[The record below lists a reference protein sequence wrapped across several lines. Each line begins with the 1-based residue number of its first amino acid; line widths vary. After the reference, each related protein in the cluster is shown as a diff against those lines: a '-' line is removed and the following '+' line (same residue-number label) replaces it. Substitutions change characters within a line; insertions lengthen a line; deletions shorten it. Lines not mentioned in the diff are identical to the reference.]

1 MSDEPS
7 TGVEHALAA
16 TPDCVPVA
24 RFGEALSDR
33 ERQHLETC
41 ARCESEFALWSEFEQ
56 SHPAADEGRAVS
68 WIVAELARVNQ
79 PVSGRA
85 SRTLFAWLSAPMW
98 RWGAAFAT
106 VALVTTGAYLLQ
118 DREPTPRELSNTP
131 QTYRTVQLE
140 IRGPVG
146 ELTAAPGA
154 IDWVAPEGA
163 VGYDVEVF
171 EVDRTPLWR
180 TTSSN
185 SHVELPA
192 AVVRR
197 FVPGKSILWEVRARN
212 AANRVIAESGTQR
225 FRVAIAGSSPKG

>member
-1 MSDEPS
+1 VSDEHA
-7 TGVEHALAA
+7 TGLEHALAA

-24 RFGEALSDR
+24 RFTETLSDR
-33 ERQHLETC
+33 ERQHLEIC
-41 ARCESEFALWSEFEQ
+41 ARCQSELALWSEFEQ
-56 SHPAADEGRAVS
+56 SHPAADEGVTVS
-68 WIVAELARVNQ
+68 WIVAELARLNQ
-79 PVSGRA
+79 PVSRGA
-85 SRTLFAWLSAPMW
+85 PRTLFGWLSAPMW

-106 VALVTTGAYLLQ
+106 VALVTTGVYLLQ
-118 DREPTPRELSNTP
+118 DREPTPRQLSNTP

-140 IRGPVG
+140 VRGPVG
-146 ELTAAPGA
+146 DLTAAPGA
-154 IDWVAPEGA
+154 IDWVALEGA

-192 AVVRR
+192 AVVRQ
-197 FVPGKSILWEVRARN
+197 FVPGKAILWEVRARN